1 MVQEKSV
8 LVSTLQQFRQGRG
21 SELARLASGGVDRL
35 ASPSGIQHGVVSH
48 RTVQGVQLLKDCAGV
63 Q

>member
-35 ASPSGIQHGVVSH
+35 ASQHGVVSH